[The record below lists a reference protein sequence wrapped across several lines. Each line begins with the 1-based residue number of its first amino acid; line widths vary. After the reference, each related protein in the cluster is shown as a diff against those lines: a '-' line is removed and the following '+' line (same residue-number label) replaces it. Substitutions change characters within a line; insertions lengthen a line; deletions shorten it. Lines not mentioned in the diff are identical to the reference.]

1 MFAKDA
7 CSPIGEENDAAELPA
22 HQDAAML
29 DISTH
34 AEEATTRD
42 ILTAHAE
49 DSTTLDI
56 LPAHAEDSGRASHP
70 LGAGKDAASDS
81 GLQVRFDAAGV
92 PRSTLL
98 ASK

>member
-34 AEEATTRD
+34 AEEA
-42 ILTAHAE
+42 
-49 DSTTLDI
+49 TTLDI